1 MKRFFTSITESYR
14 NNVLTFIFLSMIVI
28 LLMAGY
34 RLEIH
39 ALIME
44 RYPEMGA
51 MGFFEYLR
59 LSMRYDAAAILCC
72 TVFLFVMTALMV
84 KRKRLFVAAA
94 SIFLVVMTVF
104 LLISI
109 DFFKTYETTF
119 QTGFLGKEHATAI
132 TRILASISS
141 EISRGLI
148 AKMALTSTVIM
159 VLTFISAS
167 DWFASGLGGILT
179 SEKRPRIRRAFLS
192 LPPAV
197 GLSLAAIMIAGAS
210 EDQYAEAARG
220 FSAEPTRAMT
230 SNLREFSLNPLYNL
244 LVPGG
249 EAAPS
254 AQLTAPANQGDMER
268 LDTASEKFPGNLGP
282 VTAVP
287 RGKRYNIIFFF
298 FESTPVKYL
307 GLTVNGKA
315 VAPTWNRLME
325 NAFVSLDHYANY
337 PLSANA
343 LLSVMTSSYS
353 MHAKDPVIE
362 KYPEIRLKTASEIL
376 KENGYRTC
384 LLHTGTLEYA
394 GQDRFLKNRKFDRI
408 YQYRA
413 LKKPPYTEWVGWG
426 LHERAMIEPGVEFMK
441 SDPAAPFFVVYMPVN
456 PHHPYPIPDESFRIT
471 DPIDDSKV
479 FQGKNWMKY
488 LNSLHYADAILGE
501 IVDRLEAE
509 GLLES
514 TLLFL
519 FSDHGEAFYQHRQNY
534 NHPLFLYEENVRVPF
549 IIYSKK
555 FFPEPLRY
563 RGISR
568 HIDILPTMLDILS
581 IENDRPMEGVALF
594 SRHARQMAVL
604 QTTWMDNMYSVRD
617 GKWKYILRTKDSW
630 EELYDIE
637 KDPDEKNNLAG
648 MDCTVAGYYRGIAYK
663 AMRYD
668 QGFYEKTLRNY
679 GTARKTAMSEEPGKI
694 DLEGGAQ
701 ERN

>member
-1 MKRFFTSITESYR
+1 
-14 NNVLTFIFLSMIVI
+14 
-28 LLMAGY
+28 
-34 RLEIH
+34 
-39 ALIME
+39 
-44 RYPEMGA
+44 
-51 MGFFEYLR
+51 
-59 LSMRYDAAAILCC
+59 
-72 TVFLFVMTALMV
+72 
-84 KRKRLFVAAA
+84 
-94 SIFLVVMTVF
+94 
-104 LLISI
+104 
-109 DFFKTYETTF
+109 
-119 QTGFLGKEHATAI
+119 
-132 TRILASISS
+132 
-141 EISRGLI
+141 
-148 AKMALTSTVIM
+148 
-159 VLTFISAS
+159 
-167 DWFASGLGGILT
+167 
-179 SEKRPRIRRAFLS
+179 
-192 LPPAV
+192 
-197 GLSLAAIMIAGAS
+197 
-210 EDQYAEAARG
+210 
-220 FSAEPTRAMT
+220 
-230 SNLREFSLNPLYNL
+230 
-244 LVPGG
+244 
-249 EAAPS
+249 
-254 AQLTAPANQGDMER
+254 
-268 LDTASEKFPGNLGP
+268 
-282 VTAVP
+282 
-287 RGKRYNIIFFF
+287 
-298 FESTPVKYL
+298 
-307 GLTVNGKA
+307 
-315 VAPTWNRLME
+315 
-325 NAFVSLDHYANY
+325 
-337 PLSANA
+337 
-343 LLSVMTSSYS
+343 
-353 MHAKDPVIE
+353 
-362 KYPEIRLKTASEIL
+362 
-376 KENGYRTC
+376 
-384 LLHTGTLEYA
+384 
-394 GQDRFLKNRKFDRI
+394 
-408 YQYRA
+408 
-413 LKKPPYTEWVGWG
+413 
-426 LHERAMIEPGVEFMK
+426 
-441 SDPAAPFFVVYMPVN
+441 MPVN

-604 QTTWMDNMYSVRD
+604 QTTWKDNMYSVRD

-668 QGFYEKTLRNY
+668 QPMKTLRNY